1 MWKIDRIQARNIVS
15 FKSLD
20 YTIEQGVATLIF
32 GENLDGT
39 NQRHNGSGKSALIE
53 AISIALTGDYLRD
66 VKTTEELINDSAN
79 ECVVTITLSNDYDGR
94 EFEISRTLSRKGA
107 QVVQCAQYKDGEQV
121 NKDKTIQPSVADY
134 NKFIL
139 AELGLTKD
147 DIYSNYILCRN
158 KYVSF
163 LSAKDKDKKELINRF
178 SNGVMVDGS
187 IDALM
192 LDMGEVS
199 ARMNIQHD
207 DVVRYQARIDTIN
220 EQIANAEQNRQAAL
234 QSRADKITQYED
246 KIAEKRGEIRE
257 LSLDI
262 EKANRRLDH
271 IDQVVGGELEELEK
285 TDKSLSECFQSII
298 ELFSNNRITLINNVS
313 EQSESLHKELDNSKS
328 ELKQYETSLAN
339 AEVLVGKAQEQLD
352 EVKVKYNETS
362 DANALANAES
372 RKKLDELALK
382 YKKCEEKIAEDK
394 KLLDQCRD
402 SLVESQKAAEEI
414 SVKLHG
420 AVTCPACGHKFVVD
434 SKYSVDDL
442 KNLLADEK
450 ESIKTFEETIAG
462 FNSEIKSNYDDMA
475 AIRNSGVEIEQQMR
489 NGDKRVLE
497 SERLVREAMREVDKA
512 MSDVQSFK
520 NEIERVKSKVKMV
533 GERLSGLRKN
543 MFDNAFDIIDST
555 ISRGENYVKELID
568 KKKYA
573 KESINQCEE
582 YIERLKKSDV
592 GVSTEALQQ
601 QAKEYQAS
609 LAEVEAKYNEILAEY
624 NTLKLQKEHFIA
636 FKTYLANTKI
646 SAISQIINSFLEEIG
661 SDIRVSIDGYRVLKS
676 GKLSEKITINLLRDG
691 VECGAFGKFSGG
703 ERSRVELASI
713 LAIQTLI
720 NTSCED
726 GKGLDF
732 LALDEILEACDYE
745 GISAACDTLNKLH
758 KTSLVITQNPAEENY
773 PYTLVVTKENG
784 ISTIG

>member
-1 MWKIDRIQARNIVS
+1 MWRIERIKAKNIVS
-15 FKSLD
+15 FKRLD
-20 YTIEQGVATLIF
+20 YRIEQGVATLIF

-79 ECVVTITLSNDYDGR
+79 ECKVTIVLSNDYDGR
-94 EFEISRTLSRKGA
+94 EFEISRTLSRKEA
-107 QVVQCAQYKDGEQV
+107 QVVQCAQYKDGVQV
-121 NKDKTIQPSVADY
+121 NKDKTTQPSVIDY

-139 AELGLTKD
+139 SELGLTKD
-147 DIYSNYILCRN
+147 DIFSNFILCRN

-178 SNGVMVDGS
+178 SNGVMVDES

-192 LDMGEVS
+192 ADMGEVG
-199 ARMNIQHD
+199 AVVNIQHD

-234 QSRADKITQYED
+234 QNKADKISQYED
-246 KIAEKRGEIRE
+246 KIADKRSEIRA

-262 EKANRRLDH
+262 EKANKRLDH
-271 IDQVVGGELEELEK
+271 IDQVVGGELEKLEK
-285 TDKSLSECFQSII
+285 TDKSLNECFQYIV
-298 ELFSNNRITLINNVS
+298 ELFINNRINPINNVS
-313 EQSESLHKELDNSKS
+313 EQSDLLHKDLESSNAELKNYETLLTNAELLVKKAEKQLSDVKEKHVEILDTNSQNNAQSKKELDD
-328 ELKQYETSLAN
+328 LAI
-339 AEVLVGKAQEQLD
+339 
-352 EVKVKYNETS
+352 
-362 DANALANAES
+362 
-372 RKKLDELALK
+372 K
-382 YKKCEEKIAEDK
+382 YKECEDKIEKDK
-394 KLLDQCRD
+394 KLLDGLRND
-402 SLVESQKAAEEI
+402 LIESQKTAEALKI
-414 SVKLHG
+414 KLHG
-420 AVTCPACGHKFVVD
+420 AVTCPECGCKFVVG
-434 SKYSVDDL
+434 SEYSVDDL
-442 KNLLADEK
+442 KNLLAEEK
-450 ESIKTFEETIAG
+450 ESISAFEEAIAG
-462 FNSEIKSNYDDMA
+462 CNSEIKFKYDDMA
-475 AIRNSGVEIEQQMR
+475 SIRQSSAELEQQMR
-489 NGDKRVLE
+489 DGDKRVLE

-512 MSDVQSFK
+512 MSDVQSFQH
-520 NEIERVKSKVKMV
+520 EIERVKGKIQMV
-533 GERLSGLRKN
+533 SERLNGLRKN

-573 KESINQCEE
+573 KESISQCEE
-582 YIERLKKSDV
+582 YIEQLKKSDV

-601 QAKEYQAS
+601 QAKEYQER
-609 LAEVEAKYNEILAEY
+609 LAEVETKYNEVLAQY
-624 NTLKLQKEHFIA
+624 NTLKLQKEHFVA

-726 GKGLDF
+726 GKGLNF

-758 KTSLVITQNPAEENY
+758 QTSLVITQNPIEEGY
-773 PYTLVVTKENG
+773 PHTLVVTKENG
-784 ISTIG
+784 ISTLG

>member
-53 AISIALTGDYLRD
+53 AISIALTGEYLRD

-271 IDQVVGGELEELEK
+271 IDQVVGGKLEELEQS
-285 TDKSLSECFQSII
+285 DKSLSECFMGIL
-298 ELFSNNRITLINNVS
+298 ELFRDNNLQTISNVS
-313 EQSESLHKELDNSKS
+313 EQSDSLRKELERNRESLDTCHEMLSKAEAIVKDCEKELSETKAAHQEFSRDQTKANSQS
-328 ELKQYETSLAN
+328 RNELNELAN
-339 AEVLVGKAQEQLD
+339 KWKEYEDRIFHDRVQIEQF
-352 EVKVKYNETS
+352 
-362 DANALANAES
+362 
-372 RKKLDELALK
+372 RKKLT
-382 YKKCEEKIAEDK
+382 
-394 KLLDQCRD
+394 
-402 SLVESQKAAEEI
+402 ESQKQAEAI
-414 SVKLHG
+414 KVKLHG
-420 AVTCPACGHKFVVD
+420 AIKCPQCGHEFVLD
-434 SKYSVDDL
+434 CDYSIDDL
-442 KNLLADEK
+442 NTMLKEEN
-450 ESIKTFEETIAG
+450 ESIKEFGSALDS
-462 FNSEIKSNYDDMA
+462 FDYDIKNKTNDMELMRSNR
-475 AIRNSGVEIEQQMR
+475 IKLEGQIHEGERSII
-489 NGDKRVLE
+489 E
-497 SERLVREAMREVDKA
+497 SERKVSRAMQKVEFA
-512 MSDVQSFK
+512 MSDVEKFNRTIEST
-520 NEIERVKSKVKMV
+520 NERIKTIE
-533 GERLSGLRKN
+533 ERMSGLRKN

-732 LALDEILEACDYE
+732 LALDEVLEACDFT

-758 KTSLVITQNPAEENY
+758 KTSLVITQNPVEENY